1 MAIKNT
7 NAEPEQRNPK
17 DVHPPAGRQTD
28 ADETSIAPP
37 VVQPPGAKDTSE
49 KPKVNPVTGGAM

>member
-7 NAEPEQRNPK
+7 NAEPEQKNPK
-17 DVHPPAGRQTD
+17 DVHPPADRQRD
-28 ADETSIAPP
+28 SDKNSIAPP